1 MKSKKFTKSMLVIA
15 VPIMIQSLITA
26 SVNLIDTVMIGKL
39 GEKSIASLGITNQYF
54 MLYSIL
60 VIGLYTGVGV
70 LISQY
75 WGKNNQEK
83 IKDFT
88 SLQIKLGF
96 ALSVFFALIGYFYPR
111 QIVGLFSSDGEV
123 IRLGASYLRIVIVGY
138 IPFAIAGGYGVASRS
153 IGNTVI
159 PMMASLVAVFVNV
172 ILNYGL
178 IYGNLGMPMMGV
190 RGAALATSIARII
203 EMLVVI
209 IAVYSSKNVLAIKL
223 PKLLVFDKQAFKQA
237 SGPMSQV
244 VLNDLCW
251 VLGMMIYTMLYG
263 RIGTG
268 AIASIQ
274 IMTTVQQMF
283 MIAIIAVSSAACVMI
298 GKLVGENDYDTAKEL
313 SWYFLRVVLFITVA
327 IAVAVYAGV
336 NVILM
341 VFTLSPEVYSAARAL
356 LILSAFIMPVR
367 GLSILYIIGILRG
380 GGDAKGALKIEL
392 FTMWLIGVPL
402 CYIGSII
409 LQWPVEYVYIMVATE
424 EFAKLILSFV
434 RFKKGDWIRNFTEV
448 DEAVDLSL

>member
-1 MKSKKFTKSMLVIA
+1 MKSKKFTKSMLHIA
-15 VPIMIQSLITA
+15 VPIMVQSLIMA
-26 SVNLIDTVMIGKL
+26 SVNLIDTIMIGKL

-60 VIGLYTGVGV
+60 IVGLYTGVGV

-75 WGKNNQEK
+75 WGKDNRDK

-88 SLQIKLGF
+88 SLQLKLGLV
-96 ALSVFFALIGYFYPR
+96 LSIFFAWIGYVFPS
-111 QIVGLFSSDGEV
+111 QIVALFSSDAQV
-123 IRLGASYLRIVIVGY
+123 IDLGVSYLRIVIIGY

-153 IGNTVI
+153 IGNTII
-159 PMMASLVAVFVNV
+159 PMMASLAAVVVNV
-172 ILNYGL
+172 VLNYGL

-190 RGAALATSIARII
+190 RGAALATSVARTI
-203 EMLVVI
+203 EMIVVI
-209 IAVYSSKNVLAIKL
+209 VAIYASKNVLAIKL
-223 PKLLVFDKQAFKQA
+223 PKLLAFDMQAFKQA
-237 SGPMSQV
+237 LAPMSQV

-298 GKLVGENDYDTAKEL
+298 GKLVGENDYDTANEL
-313 SWYFLRVVLFITVA
+313 SWYFLKVVLAITVA
-327 IAVAVYAGV
+327 IGIAVYVGV
-336 NVILM
+336 GAILTL
-341 VFTLSPEVYSAARAL
+341 FNLSPQVYSAARAL
-356 LILSAFIMPVR
+356 LILSAFIMPAR

-402 CYIGSII
+402 CYLGSII
-409 LQWPVEYVYIMVATE
+409 LKWPVEYVYIMVATE

-434 RFKKGDWIRNFTEV
+434 RFKKGDWIRNFTEAEDV
-448 DEAVDLSL
+448 IEV